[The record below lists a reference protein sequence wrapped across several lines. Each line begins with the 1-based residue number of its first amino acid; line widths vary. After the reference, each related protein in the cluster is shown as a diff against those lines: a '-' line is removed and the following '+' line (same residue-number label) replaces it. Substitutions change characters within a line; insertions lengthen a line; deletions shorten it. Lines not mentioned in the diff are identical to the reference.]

1 MKVLSL
7 AFRIGCYL
15 LLSRLALINSAA
27 HAQMMMR
34 PPAFS
39 AGVPG
44 MAQFDAMRVA
54 RHQARTLLYRKALEE
69 LERNPEAANLPE
81 CHQASDKFGAPCIPP
96 PKPEANPDK
105 LSGHRIALLIGNND
119 YQTPI
124 PGLETPI
131 KDVSVIAELLETEF
145 GYQTT
150 ILKNAGKAEIA
161 SAFNRLATGSTVEDS
176 VLVIYAGHG
185 YLKEETDTGYWI
197 PVDASVVSAQNWIA
211 NADIIRFLEAIPA
224 RQSILISDSCFS
236 GTLARESQI
245 NKRTL
250 RSKQDILKNRTSIVF
265 SSGGEEP
272 VSDEGKGGHSIF
284 AWGLIQS
291 LKKESA
297 LTVGFDLYLRV
308 KGIVMESYTQEPR
321 YGELKKAG
329 HFGGN
334 DYFFERL
341 EN

>member
-1 MKVLSL
+1 MKALSL
-7 AFRIGCYL
+7 LFRIDYFL
-15 LLSRLALINSAA
+15 LLSGLALFNSAA

-34 PPAFS
+34 PPPFS
-39 AGVPG
+39 AGIPG

-54 RHQARTLLYRKALEE
+54 RHQARTLLYRNALEE
-69 LERNPEAANLPE
+69 LERNPEVANLPD
-81 CHQASDKFGAPCIPP
+81 CHPTPDKFGAPCIPLA
-96 PKPEANPDK
+96 KLEANPDK
-105 LSGHRIALLIGNND
+105 ANGNRIALLIGNND

-131 KDVSVIAELLETEF
+131 KDISVIAELLETEF
-145 GYQTT
+145 GYKTT
-150 ILKNAGKAEIA
+150 ILKNARKAEIA
-161 SAFNRLATGSTVEDS
+161 SAFNRLATTTAVDDS

-236 GTLARESQI
+236 GTLARETQI
-245 NKRTL
+245 SKRSL
-250 RSKQDILKNRTSIVF
+250 RSKQDMLKNKTSIVF

-297 LTVGFDLYLRV
+297 LTVGFDLYQRV